1 MAYPPFLINPRAA
14 LLLYSFALSKTSL
27 SMESI
32 LQGSA
37 SAAYCLSQKIP
48 NSILRDGFSAS
59 KSSCLFSANG
69 LSSIAS
75 SSSSSFSCLISAGR
89 KQSVVVAA
97 NKNGRNDRRDS
108 HSFVPRPDEATGLF
122 PEAVLLKEVR
132 FFIFLPPPPPFPSQ
146 LIYCGYFA
154 LSPRIF
160 GVFFIVSSE
169 GLMLLFW
176 CPWFYFYH
184 LFHFHFQN
192 SWTYLSLKIVR
203 RVCDRT

>member
-132 FFIFLPPPPPFPSQ
+132 FFIFLPPPTPFSLPINLLWIFCFEPSYIWR
-146 LIYCGYFA
+146 LFYRFFWRIDATVLMPVVLF
-154 LSPRIF
+154 LSSLPF
-160 GVFFIVSSE
+160 SFSKFVNVSE
-169 GLMLLFW
+169 
-176 CPWFYFYH
+176 
-184 LFHFHFQN
+184 
-192 SWTYLSLKIVR
+192 LK
-203 RVCDRT
+203 DSTESMW